1 MITQIHR
8 MHQADFLYTSTC
20 KEIHIVSILSSF
32 CSHTMHIRVS
42 FRVTCYFN
50 ICLLFDRYFI
60 SPYPQEVTRFLLQT
74 LTFFRKSTVSLRPIA
89 PSRLSILMMSK
100 IRCNKEIWPRISRSR
115 SILRLLFLR
124 ISADPKV

>member
-1 MITQIHR
+1 MIIQKDR

-32 CSHTMHIRVS
+32 CSHTMHIRVL
-42 FRVTCYFN
+42 FRDTCYFH
-50 ICLLFDRYFI
+50 ISLLFDHYFI
-60 SPYPQEVTRFLLQT
+60 SSYPQDITRCLLQT
-74 LTFFRKSTVSLRPIA
+74 LTFFRKSTISLRPIA
-89 PSRLSILMMSK
+89 PSKLSILMMSK

-124 ISADPKV
+124 ISADPTV